1 MKEVKFKRFSTKA
14 TAPKGATLWSA
25 GHDLFSVE
33 KVTIVS
39 RRTAIALTDIGM
51 KFDRTLVGKIC
62 SRSNLSARSIEVGA
76 GVVDSGYRAIIYIVL
91 HNLSSEEVTFNAVD
105 KITQIILEKIYL
117 PMLSEVFEFED
128 QTE

>member
-1 MKEVKFKRFSTKA
+1 
-14 TAPKGATLWSA
+14 
-25 GHDLFSVE
+25 
-33 KVTIVS
+33 
-39 RRTAIALTDIGM
+39 M